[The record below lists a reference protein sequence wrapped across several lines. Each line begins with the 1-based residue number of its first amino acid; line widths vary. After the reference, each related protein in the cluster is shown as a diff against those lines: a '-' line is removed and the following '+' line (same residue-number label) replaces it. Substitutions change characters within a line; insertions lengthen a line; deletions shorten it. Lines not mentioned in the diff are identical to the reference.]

1 MGQGTKSLRSSP
13 LRGGKNREAGS
24 RSREYSDSL
33 VARSHDQ
40 QAYCWRA
47 THDQEQQE
55 DRRMVT
61 LIRRAITTAPTTQW
75 QNCLDESASQ
85 FALMCLRYFCSQE
98 IDSLYAT
105 EFGSTVQSRKSCR
118 MRYFCH
124 AQLFEITRVKNIK
137 SPLLHQPCQ
146 NV

>member
-1 MGQGTKSLRSSP
+1 RSC
-13 LRGGKNREAGS
+13 L
-24 RSREYSDSL
+24 
-33 VARSHDQ
+33 DQ
-40 QAYCWRA
+40 LADCRRA

-55 DRRMVT
+55 GLRAMT
-61 LIRRAITTAPTTQW
+61 LMPVRQW

-98 IDSLYAT
+98 IDSRYAT
-105 EFGSTVQSRKSCR
+105 EFGSTVQSRESCR
-118 MRYFCH
+118 MRHFCH

-137 SPLLHQPCQ
+137 SPLLHQSCQ